1 MWTCSRCGE
10 THDGLATVFGPEAPT
25 AWLAASDEQRSRGE
39 LTPDQ
44 CVLPAG
50 DTTHHFI
57 RGHIE
62 VPIVDRDAETFVWS
76 VWCSLSEDSMRTTV
90 EHWDDVTRGDLPPM
104 FGWLDSQL
112 PYDQDTLGLATQVH
126 TRAPGVVPLVE
137 PDPGADHPLVRE
149 HRDGMTWH
157 RVAEINE
164 ILTGGRS

>member
-10 THDGLATVFGPEAPT
+10 THDGLATVFGPDAPS

-44 CVLPAG
+44 CVLPEG

-62 VPIVDRDAETFVWS
+62 VPIVDRDGETFVWS

-90 EHWDDVTRGDLPPM
+90 EHWDDATRADLPPM
-104 FGWLDSQL
+104 FGWLDTQL

-137 PDPGADHPLVRE
+137 PDPGVDHPLVRE

-164 ILTGGRS
+164 ILNGSRP